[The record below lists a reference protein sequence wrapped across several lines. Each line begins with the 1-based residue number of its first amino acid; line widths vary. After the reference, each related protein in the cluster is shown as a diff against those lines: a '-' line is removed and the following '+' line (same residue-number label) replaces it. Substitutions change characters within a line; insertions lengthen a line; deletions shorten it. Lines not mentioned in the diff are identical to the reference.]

1 MPSLSKL
8 VGMGAPPA
16 GAQFMVGDVAAGLTA
31 TGTTQGTALALSA
44 NFNQVTTVAASAGV
58 VLPAISA
65 APSLGVSN
73 GDSIE
78 VFNQGANALAV
89 YPPVGSTINSL
100 AANTALSVAA
110 AKSARFIQL
119 SPTNWGAVLSA

>member
-16 GAQFMVGDVAAGLTA
+16 GAQFMVGDVAAGLIA
-31 TGTTQGTALALSA
+31 TGATQGTALAMSA
-44 NFNQVTTVAASAGV
+44 NFAQFTTVAAGTGAI
-58 VLPAISA
+58 LPAVA
-65 APSLGVSN
+65 AVPMLGVSN

-78 VFNQGANALAV
+78 VFNLGANALAV

-100 AANTALSVAA
+100 AANTSLAVPAG
-110 AKSARFIQL
+110 KGARFIQL
-119 SPTNWGAVLSA
+119 SPTNWGAILSA